1 MHWKGTCYDIAAFQP
16 SIGLA
21 RHRPWAGSP
30 PFDMTRFH
38 SLLILLL
45 CGLTSCA
52 NYEDKR
58 IRQLLNEK
66 GFGTRAQGKASL
78 ENYVS
83 GGDGVVFLVD
93 PSVLVMPGAERLVLL
108 TQLQKVG
115 IDGTILL
122 PYVGPVMV
130 LGLTERE
137 LKRLVESQLA
147 AFFNVDI
154 QVTPRIL
161 DRGKHF
167 FAFGEVLQK
176 GRVPYFK
183 ADLNLL
189 EAVTYVRPTS
199 LANMGRVRLI
209 KPDADNPFVVTVNI
223 RDMIMTGNT
232 RYNFPID
239 ENDFLYLPPTW
250 LGGLSRF
257 IEKLLQPLNVAVQS
271 MFGLARIQYS
281 YDILQGDANMRG
293 GSFFRY

>member
-1 MHWKGTCYDIAAFQP
+1 
-16 SIGLA
+16 
-21 RHRPWAGSP
+21 
-30 PFDMTRFH
+30 MTRLQT
-38 SLLILLL
+38 LLLLLL
-45 CGLTSCA
+45 CGLASCA

-66 GFGTRAQGKASL
+66 GFGTRAEGRASL

-93 PSVLVMPGAERLVLL
+93 PSVLMTPGAERLVLL
-108 TQLQKVG
+108 TQLQRVG
-115 IDGTILL
+115 LDGTILL

-130 LGLTERE
+130 LGLTERQ
-137 LKRLVESQLA
+137 LKQLVESQLA
-147 AFFNVDI
+147 AFFNIDI

-167 FAFGEVLQK
+167 FAFGEAMLK

-183 ADLNLL
+183 ADLTLL
-189 EAVTYVRPTS
+189 EAVTYIKPTS
-199 LANMGRVRLI
+199 LANMGKVRLI
-209 KPDADNPFVVTVNI
+209 KPDAENPLVIVVNV
-223 RDMIMTGNT
+223 REMIMTGNM
-232 RYNFPID
+232 RYNVPLD

-250 LGGLSRF
+250 LGGMARF

-281 YDILQGDANMRG
+281 YDILQGDASLRG